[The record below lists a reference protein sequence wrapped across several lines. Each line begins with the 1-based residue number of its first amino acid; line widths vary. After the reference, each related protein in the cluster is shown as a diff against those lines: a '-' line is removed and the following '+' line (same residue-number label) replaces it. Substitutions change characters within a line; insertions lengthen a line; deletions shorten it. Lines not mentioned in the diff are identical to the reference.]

1 MESQHCSNTPG
12 AVSSMGHPKG
22 FGKSFSHVPAQGQ
35 PFSNSLAR
43 LFSSRGHFALP
54 TCETCP
60 GVHSP
65 PRAFLPKLFPD
76 PFYCT
81 MGRHPFPAQRGS
93 GDNQC
98 MGYKSLRSP
107 GTSSET
113 PWVRPQQAPLAGW
126 SCGCWRGPGSSGPS
140 TFACLSRPRAL
151 PAQRPSLRLPPGRR
165 PLPSGLRWIFPFSAQ
180 SVLSLHQ
187 PLIPLP
193 HLLFPFTLPFLLPPT
208 RQASHSPQDSK
219 SFQSFSTLTIPFP
232 RLPAAPSHIPL

>member
-1 MESQHCSNTPG
+1 MESQHCSDTPG

-126 SCGCWRGPGSSGPS
+126 SCVVLAGARILRPVHIRLPLQTPGTPCP
-140 TFACLSRPRAL
+140 AAL
-151 PAQRPSLRLPPGRR
+151 PPAPTGTAAPPLWFTVDFPLLGSVRAFPPPALNPPPPPSLPFHTPLPP
-165 PLPSGLRWIFPFSAQ
+165 PSNSA
-180 SVLSLHQ
+180 
-187 PLIPLP
+187 
-193 HLLFPFTLPFLLPPT
+193 
-208 RQASHSPQDSK
+208 
-219 SFQSFSTLTIPFP
+219 SFSFST
-232 RLPAAPSHIPL
+232 